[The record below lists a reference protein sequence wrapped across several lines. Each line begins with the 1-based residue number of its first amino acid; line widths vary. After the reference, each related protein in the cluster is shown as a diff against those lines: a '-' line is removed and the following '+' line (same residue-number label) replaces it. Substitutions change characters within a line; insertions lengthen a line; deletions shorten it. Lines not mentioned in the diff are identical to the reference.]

1 MRSDS
6 RSGSQKK
13 LYILK
18 LYTDAMAVPGTSV
31 LEPGAAASSEALSE
45 GKRFTSQMFANFYDE

>member
-1 MRSDS
+1 
-6 RSGSQKK
+6 
-13 LYILK
+13 
-18 LYTDAMAVPGTSV
+18 MAVPGTSV